1 MDTQRHDSIVNK
13 ILVTGAFG
21 NLGQRVLEEAQRQGI
36 RVVAA
41 DLDTPHNRRVARRCG
56 IEENAYWGDVRDSSL
71 EAVLGD
77 IDGLVHLAAVL
88 PPATERT
95 PELARSINVDATA
108 RLIEGLERS
117 RSRAVL
123 IYPSSV
129 TVYGPPLDRTRLYR
143 SDDPTRAT
151 DQYSAHKIEIE
162 RRLAASSIAWVV
174 LRVAVALDARTLG
187 ADAATMRTLFDVA
200 PDNPIEYVHP
210 RDVALAMVNAI
221 RRREAHRKV
230 LLVGGGERCRV
241 THHQFLSAA
250 MEAIGVSLPRE
261 ILGNAPYYTCWMDTA
276 ESQALLEFQRHSF
289 ADYRDEMGRRLRWAR
304 RALAPFRPLVGWGL
318 RRFLRR

>member
-1 MDTQRHDSIVNK
+1 MDMQRRDSIVSK

-21 NLGQRVLEEAQRQGI
+21 NLGQMVLEEAQRQKI
-36 RVVAA
+36 FVVAA
-41 DLDTPHNRRVARRCG
+41 DLDTPRNRRVARRYG
-56 IEENAYWGDVRDSSL
+56 LEANAYWGDVRDASF
-71 EAVLGD
+71 EGVLGD
-77 IDGLVHLAAVL
+77 VDGLVHLAAVL

-95 PELARSINVDATA
+95 PELARSINVGATA
-108 RLIEGLERS
+108 RLIETLERS
-117 RSRAVL
+117 RSPAVL
-123 IYPSSV
+123 VYPSSV
-129 TVYGPPLDRTRLYR
+129 TVYGPPLDRGRLHH

-151 DQYSAHKIEIE
+151 DHYSAHKIEVE

-174 LRVAVALDARTLG
+174 LRVAVSVDARTLG

-200 PDNPIEYVHP
+200 PDNPLEYVHP

-221 RRREAHRKV
+221 GRPEAHRKV
-230 LLVGGGERCRV
+230 LLVGGGEPCRI
-241 THHQFLSAA
+241 TQHQFLSAA
-250 MEAIGVSLPRE
+250 AEALGVSLPRE
-261 ILGNAPYYTCWMDTA
+261 MLGDAPYYTCWMDTA
-276 ESQALLEFQRHSF
+276 ESQALLEFQRHTF